1 MTVLTGPLFSLTAR
15 NSIGNALT
23 YSAWRGIQYART
35 RVIPA
40 NPQTAA
46 QTAVRDVFATLNNIW
61 NRGGT
66 LFRAPWTA
74 SAEGQPLTDRNRLV
88 QENVPALQGDANL
101 ADFVF
106 SPGAGGAVPPVSAT
120 FTPGAGTITVV
131 PTPPSLPTGWTIQS
145 AVAVAILDGDPSPP
159 ISPTPVEGEDLT
171 SPYSIVLS
179 GLSAALYRCGV
190 WLRWTAPD
198 GSTRYSTAIVGSATP
213 T

>member
-15 NSIGNALT
+15 QTIGSAIT

-46 QTAVRDVFATLNNIW
+46 QIAVRDVFATLNNLW
-61 NRGGT
+61 NRAPT

-74 SAEGQPLTDRNRLV
+74 SAEGQPLTDRNRLI

-120 FTPGAGTITVV
+120 FTPGVGTITVV
-131 PTPPSLPTGWTIQS
+131 PTAPTLPTGWTIQ
-145 AVAVAILDGDPSPP
+145 AGVATAILDGDPSPP
-159 ISPTPVEGEDLT
+159 LSPTPVSGEDLT
-171 SPYSIVLS
+171 TPYSIVLS
-179 GLSAALYRCGV
+179 GLTAALHRCGV
-190 WLRWTAPD
+190 HFRWTAPD
-198 GSTRYSTAIVGSATP
+198 GSTRYSTAVIGSATP